1 LSNWKPQPA
10 GELPDGLILFDGVC
24 VLCSGWVH
32 FILPR
37 DQAGHFR
44 FVAIQ
49 TEAGASLAT
58 RFGIEAGDPQ
68 TIVVTRN
75 GQVHFKADAPLAIW
89 QDLPGWRWTAVFRL
103 FPRAMRNFLYDC
115 VARNRY
121 RIFGKRDTCLV
132 PTSHIRSRFI
142 STLRDLTVP
151 PRASAA

>member
-49 TEAGASLAT
+49 TQAGASLAT
-58 RFGIEAGDPQ
+58 RLGIEAGDPQ

-103 FPRAMRNFLYDC
+103 FPRAMRNFLYDR

-132 PTSHIRSRFI
+132 PTSDIRSRFI
-142 STLRDLTVP
+142 STLRDLSTP
-151 PRASAA
+151 RRASAA